1 MDNFGDLFGGLGDII
16 GGIFGNAE
24 ATDGAMGLAELFSPD
39 ERGGGEAPEQIV
51 YERYLCGGPRTLNI
65 NDR

>member
-1 MDNFGDLFGGLGDII
+1 MDNFGDLFGGLGDVF
-16 GGIFGNAE
+16 GEIFGGDGAAE
-24 ATDGAMGLAELFSPD
+24 GAMGLAELLGPQ
-39 ERGGGEAPEQIV
+39 ERGRGEMPTIV